1 MITGKPSKI
10 LAAVALLMVSAF
22 ADAAQRARTFGEA
35 MEKAG
40 DDGVIAYCYGPDWNQ
55 RSVVLLNSFWKS
67 PAAEEA
73 AGNAVMVAVPFYE
86 KDTAKG
92 AEDAAEIRGDMPEPP
107 FMVCPTVMFFDKS
120 GRRYA
125 SFQGA
130 DYLGSDDECTE
141 GVKNIAKNIQALRR
155 QQELMSKAAS
165 LVGKEKAKLLAEVAD
180 LPIEKPENL
189 MSELELADPTDKL
202 GAIRR
207 NKFNALQFMYKQLDT
222 PDGFIKPDFEADY
235 QQMRKDC
242 EEVFKDEAIRPR
254 DRQAVYNLFIGQSRR
269 EAVHGN
275 QLKGFIKR
283 VNKLDDT
290 TDYGKLSP
298 TLVNL
303 WGNLKHKLTP
313 EERKAAREA
322 KRAKA
327 KERKNR
333 KRDERRS
340 KSTIEVE

>member
-1 MITGKPSKI
+1 MIIRKLSKA
-10 LAAVALLMVSAF
+10 LAVFTLLVPVVC
-22 ADAAQRARTFGEA
+22 AAQRAETFSDA
-35 MEKAG
+35 LEKAG
-40 DDGVIAYCYGPDWNQ
+40 DDGVVVYCYGPDWNK
-55 RSVVLLNSFWKS
+55 RSVQLLNTFWNT

-92 AEDAAEIRGDMPEPP
+92 AENASSIRGNMPAPP
-107 FMVCPTVMFFDKS
+107 FNVCPTVMFFDKS
-120 GRRYA
+120 GRKYA
-125 SFQGA
+125 DFQGA
-130 DYLGSDDECTE
+130 DYLGSDDECME
-141 GVKNIAKNIQALRR
+141 GVKNIAKYVQALRK
-155 QQELMSKAAS
+155 QQELLAKAAP
-165 LVGKEKAKLLAEVAD
+165 LVGLEKARLLAEAAD
-180 LPIEKPENL
+180 LPITQPEGL
-189 MSELELADPTDKL
+189 MKDLELADPTDKL

-207 NKFNALQFMYKQLDT
+207 HKFDALQFMYKQLDT

-242 EEVFKDEAIRPR
+242 EEVFKDEALRTR
-254 DRQAVYNLFIGQSRR
+254 DRQAVYNLMIGQSRR
-269 EAVHGN
+269 EAIQAN
-275 QLKGFIKR
+275 QLKGFIKK
-283 VNKLDDT
+283 VNKVDPE

-327 KERKNR
+327 AEKKKR
-333 KRDERRS
+333 KRDERRA
-340 KSTIEVE
+340 KDTIEIE

>member
-1 MITGKPSKI
+1 MIIGRLSKI
-10 LAAVALLMVSAF
+10 FVAAAVMLGQVM
-22 ADAAQRARTFGEA
+22 AAQRAQTFAEA
-35 MEKAG
+35 LEKAG
-40 DDGVIAYCYGPDWNQ
+40 SDGVIAYCYGPDWNQ
-55 RSVVLLNSFWKS
+55 RSVQLLNTFWNT

-86 KDTAKG
+86 RDSAKG
-92 AEDAAEIRGDMPEPP
+92 AENAAEIRGNMPGPP
-107 FMVCPTVMFFDKS
+107 FQVCPTVMFFDKT
-120 GRRYA
+120 GRQYA

-141 GVKNIAKNIQALRR
+141 GVKNMAKYVQALRK
-155 QQELMSKAAS
+155 QQELMAQAEG

-189 MSELELADPTDKL
+189 MAELELADPTDKL

-207 NKFNALQFMYKQLDT
+207 NNFNALQFMYKQLDT

-242 EEVFKDEAIRPR
+242 EEVFKDEAIRNR
-254 DRQAVYNLFIGQSRR
+254 DRQAVYNLLIGQSRR
-269 EAVHGN
+269 EAIQAN
-275 QLKGFIKR
+275 QLKGFIKK
-283 VNKLDDT
+283 VNKLDST
-290 TDYGKLSP
+290 TDYGMLSP
-298 TLVNL
+298 TLVTL

-322 KRAKA
+322 KRAKD
-327 KERKNR
+327 KEKKAR
-333 KRDERRS
+333 KRDERRA
-340 KSTIEVE
+340 KDTIEIE